1 MKPQRS
7 FIAERPLAQHC
18 AELIRQDAGGDAPFD
33 ALPSLARV
41 GDRLVRILAPSL
53 ASLLGGVAPVI
64 KPGAPAETDL
74 AALTA
79 RIPAL
84 AANSLLAAST
94 AALPMLV
101 SVDAAAVLRIVD
113 RTFGGK
119 GQAPSPL
126 PDVFPLSAEIMIRR
140 IEAIIAGSLAEV
152 LSLDAIEPL
161 RRDGSLIA
169 LEPFTEDAA
178 LAVQTFTVEEAGQAP
193 WQVLVALPT
202 ASLRAIFGDGK
213 QAGAR
218 PAAASAAPRPI
229 NPTDEPFGDLPLTLS
244 AVIVDM
250 RLTMSALADLRPG
263 ALLPVSVARN
273 VPLRVGDKTIAHGT
287 IGAIDDRVAI
297 QISQAF

>member
-18 AELIRQDAGGDAPFD
+18 AELMRQDAGGDAPFD
-33 ALPSLARV
+33 ALPSLARA
-41 GDRLVRILAPSL
+41 GDKLVRILAPNL

-64 KPGAPAETDL
+64 KPGVPAESDL

-84 AANSLLAAST
+84 AANSLLAAGT
-94 AALPMLV
+94 AALPLLV

-126 PDVFPLSAEIMIRR
+126 PDAFPLSAEIMIRR
-140 IEAIIAGSLAEV
+140 IETIIAASLGEV
-152 LSLDAIEPL
+152 LSFDAIEPL
-161 RRDGSLIA
+161 RRDGSLLA
-169 LEPFTEDAA
+169 LEPFPEGTAI
-178 LAVQTFTVEEAGQAP
+178 AVQTFTVEEIGQAP
-193 WQVLVALPT
+193 WQVIVALPVGT
-202 ASLRAIFGDGK
+202 LGAIFGDGK
-213 QAGAR
+213 QPGAR
-218 PAAASAAPRPI
+218 PAAAAPRPI

>member
-18 AELIRQDAGGDAPFD
+18 AELMRQDTSGDVPLD
-33 ALPSLARV
+33 ALPSLARAS
-41 GDRLVRILAPSL
+41 DKLVRILAPSL
-53 ASLLGGVAPVI
+53 ASLLGGIAPVI
-64 KPGAPAETDL
+64 TPGAPAETDL

-84 AANSLLAAST
+84 AANSLLAAGP
-94 AALPMLV
+94 AALPLLL

-126 PDVFPLSAEIMIRR
+126 PDAFPLSAEIMIRR
-140 IEAIIAGSLAEV
+140 IEGVITTALVEV
-152 LSLDAIEPL
+152 LNLDAIEPL
-161 RRDGSLIA
+161 RRDGSFAA
-169 LEPFTEDAA
+169 LEPFAEGAM

-193 WQVLVALPT
+193 WQVMVALPMG
-202 ASLRAIFGDGK
+202 ALGAIFGDGK

-218 PAAASAAPRPI
+218 PASAAPRQV
-229 NPTDEPFGDLPLTLS
+229 NPTDEPFGDLPLTVS

-273 VPLRVGDKTIAHGT
+273 VPLRVGDKTIAHGS
-287 IGAIDDRVAI
+287 IGAVDDRVAI

>member
-18 AELIRQDAGGDAPFD
+18 AELMRQDAGGAAPLD
-33 ALPSLARV
+33 VLPSLARA
-41 GDRLVRILAPSL
+41 GDRLVRILAPNL
-53 ASLLGGVAPVI
+53 APLLGGIAPVI
-64 KPGAPAETDL
+64 TPGAPTEADL

-79 RIPAL
+79 QIPAL
-84 AANSLLAAST
+84 AANCLLAAGAS
-94 AALPMLV
+94 AVPLLA

-126 PDVFPLSAEIMIRR
+126 PDAFPLSAEILIRR
-140 IEAIIAGSLAEV
+140 IETIVASALAEV

-161 RRDGSLIA
+161 RRDGSLA
-169 LEPFTEDAA
+169 LLEPFAEGTA
-178 LAVQTFTVEEAGQAP
+178 LAVQTFSVEEAGQAP
-193 WQVLVALPT
+193 WQIVVALPMG
-202 ASLRAIFGDGK
+202 SLGVIFGDGK
-213 QAGAR
+213 QSAAR
-218 PAAASAAPRPI
+218 AAAAAPRQI
-229 NPTDEPFGDLPLTLS
+229 NPTDEPFGDLPLTVS

-250 RLTMSALADLRPG
+250 RLTMSALAGLRPG

-287 IGAIDDRVAI
+287 IGAVDDRVAI